1 VESSSI
7 AVAVLLG
14 LSGAVP
20 AGAEPVRLA
29 QTFAADVI
37 PPYEVFTIIR
47 SAGLRP
53 LGRPQYRGR
62 YYVVHAVA
70 PRGEEVRVVVDA
82 YAARVVS
89 IRPLDRYATPEYGAP
104 PAYRR
109 YESGPPPAPGPRV
122 IEAEPRYLPPAPVPR
137 PHASDPR
144 YGAPQA
150 LPDDDDDDYPGQGP
164 DDFDADE
171 DDRTGSLPP
180 RDPSRRSNASRGP
193 QDLPATRSAA
203 VTPPKTPLP
212 RPRPDM
218 QASVTPSAAGVQE
231 PAAAAPETKPEHS
244 KPAEAKAEASKDAAK
259 PDRKTEVAKGEATKT
274 DAPKP
279 GVRIIEIK
287 KSEPRI

>member
-1 VESSSI
+1 VKSSSI
-7 AVAVLLG
+7 VVVVLLG
-14 LSGAVP
+14 LSGMTP
-20 AGAEPVRLA
+20 AAAEPVRLA
-29 QTFAADVI
+29 QRFAADVI

-53 LGRPQYRGR
+53 LGRPHYRGR
-62 YYVVHAVA
+62 FYVVHAVA

-82 YAARVVS
+82 YAARVLS
-89 IRPLDRYATPEYGAP
+89 IRPLDRYATPEYDRP

-122 IEAEPRYLPPAPVPR
+122 IEAEPRYVPPAAVPR

-180 RDPSRRSNASRGP
+180 RDASRTSAAPRP
-193 QDLPATRSAA
+193 QGSPVTRSAA
-203 VTPPKTPLP
+203 VTLPKTPLP
-212 RPRPDM
+212 RPRPEM
-218 QASVTPSAAGVQE
+218 QASMTPAAGDSQQQD
-231 PAAAAPETKPEHS
+231 PAAAETQAVTS
-244 KPAEAKAEASKDAAK
+244 KPAEAKADAPAPEIKSGSKAETAK
-259 PDRKTEVAKGEATKT
+259 NESTKS
-274 DAPKP
+274 DAPKS
-279 GVRIIEIK
+279 GIRIIEIK
-287 KSEPRI
+287 KPEPRI